1 MGAADH
7 VQASDV
13 FFIIAQAHP
22 QCNEDLCLDNFWK
35 TKLNKVIRPKLR
47 ASAFL
52 KKSGR
57 QTDKQL
63 FFFKKTF
70 EMVIYFSKSFFTA
83 IQRH

>member
-35 TKLNKVIRPKLR
+35 TKLNKVIRP
-47 ASAFL
+47 
-52 KKSGR
+52 
-57 QTDKQL
+57 T
-63 FFFKKTF
+63 
-70 EMVIYFSKSFFTA
+70 I
-83 IQRH
+83 